1 MEILVQDSF
10 VRAYITSVP
19 STSTRNKEKRSCEQ
33 QPVRKNTK
41 RICDGD
47 GVGSARTSL
56 LACAAVREWL

>member
-10 VRAYITSVP
+10 VRAHFRSL
-19 STSTRNKEKRSCEQ
+19 TSTRNKEKRSCEQ